1 MRDQEI
7 VQAKDITTPIPLP
20 HLLIGVVL
28 AGGQSSR
35 MGRDKALLTLRGKTF
50 LSLARQALIDLGC
63 ARVVMSGAPR
73 AEWNGQHVPDMM
85 ANMGPV
91 GGMVSCIDTLAN
103 EQNTETHET
112 LLVFV
117 AVDTPLLTLQ
127 SLAPLLAPAL
137 SQPSLATGA
146 HYANH
151 PIPLVLRLTPT
162 VCEHAQTTKR
172 QLMTGQS
179 CSIATFTNSFG
190 LDCLSADKV
199 QSKQLSNINTPDDW
213 SHLNHEFADQSR

>member
-20 HLLIGVVL
+20 HLLIGIVL

-50 LSLARQALIDLGC
+50 LSLARQALFGLGC

-91 GGMVSCIDTLAN
+91 GGMVPCIAHWRMN
-103 EQNTETHET
+103 K
-112 LLVFV
+112 
-117 AVDTPLLTLQ
+117 TLQ
-127 SLAPLLAPAL
+127 PMKPCWCLWQS
-137 SQPSLATGA
+137 
-146 HYANH
+146 
-151 PIPLVLRLTPT
+151 IPPY
-162 VCEHAQTTKR
+162 
-172 QLMTGQS
+172 
-179 CSIATFTNSFG
+179 
-190 LDCLSADKV
+190 
-199 QSKQLSNINTPDDW
+199 
-213 SHLNHEFADQSR
+213 